1 MKLGE
6 KIKTERIRNNLT
18 QAKLCEGILTRS
30 MLSQIEHGGALP
42 SLGTLSSLATKLHVP
57 AEYFLSE
64 DETPFWFLKKERL
77 PFLQAAIRDGEY
89 LTALSHWNE
98 DLGMDDELHFLFAF
112 CLVEATKENLKIGN
126 FFDARSHME
135 KACYHLE
142 HTAYPAENLR
152 ARILLYRA
160 LFSSVE
166 QEDPREILK
175 QYAETVRDST
185 EEETAKYL
193 SADLNY
199 TYRIPYFKKHIQ
211 AKKHILVRE
220 FDEAIRLL
228 RELEDGFSDSYGK
241 HLLHLIYRDLEEC
254 YLSKRDFEMA
264 YTYAKKAEK
273 YFD

>member
-6 KIKTERIRNNLT
+6 KIKAERIRNRLT
-18 QAKLCEGILTRS
+18 QAKLCDGILTRS

-42 SLGTLSSLATKLHVP
+42 SLGTLSALATRLHVP
-57 AEYFLSE
+57 MEYFLSE

-77 PFLQAAIRDGEY
+77 PFLQEAIREGKY
-89 LTALSHWNE
+89 LEALSHWNE
-98 DLGMDDELHFLFAF
+98 ALGMDDELHFLFAV

-142 HTAYPAENLR
+142 HTSYPQDSLR

-166 QEDPREILK
+166 QEDPRETLK
-175 QYAETVRDST
+175 QYEETVRNST

-199 TYRIPYFKKHIQ
+199 AYRIPYFKKHIQ
-211 AKKHILVRE
+211 AKKHVIAHE
-220 FDEAIRLL
+220 YDEAIHLL
-228 RELEDGFSDSYGK
+228 RELEDGHSFTDGK
-241 HLLHLIYRDLEEC
+241 HLLHLIYRDLEVC
-254 YLSKRDFEMA
+254 YLAKKDFEMA
-264 YTYAKKAEK
+264 YTYAKKGEK
-273 YFD
+273 L